1 MLGRSEFRALG
12 KALPDGGLPPYDD
25 AGPSSDATQKS
36 GSEEREAGMVT
47 VDRPV
52 VDEAKLQALVGKAI
66 GDLGA
71 TLSTAMISIGDRLG
85 LFKALASGGAATPAE
100 LAARTGTVERYVR
113 EWLAAAAAG
122 GYVEYDPESGR
133 FSLSPEQRTALAD
146 ETSPYCVLGGFES
159 ILAATRAEPMIAER
173 FRTGEGYA
181 YGEHDARLFEGGE
194 RFFGPGYVA
203 QLAAAWIPT
212 LDGVEPKLRAGA
224 RVADVGCGH
233 GASTLA
239 MARAFP
245 ASSFIGYDNHPPS
258 IARASELAAQ
268 AGLSD
273 RVRFEIATAADFPGD
288 GYDLVA
294 HFDSFHD
301 LGDPLGAARR
311 VRTALKPNGT
321 WMIVEPRAGDR
332 LEENFNPIG
341 RLFYGA
347 STLICTPHALSEGG
361 ETALG
366 AQAGEA
372 RIQGIVEAAGFQ
384 HFRRATETPINM
396 VLEAR
401 P

>member
-1 MLGRSEFRALG
+1 
-12 KALPDGGLPPYDD
+12 
-25 AGPSSDATQKS
+25 
-36 GSEEREAGMVT
+36 MVT
-47 VDRPV
+47 TDRPA

-100 LAARTGTVERYVR
+100 LAARTATVERYVR

-122 GYVEYDPESGR
+122 AYVEYDPESGR
-133 FSLSPEQRTALAD
+133 FSLSPEQQIALAD

-173 FRTGEGYA
+173 FRTGGGYP

-203 QLAAAWIPT
+203 QLAAAWIPA
-212 LDGVEPKLRAGA
+212 LDGVEPKLSAGA

-245 ASSFIGYDNHPPS
+245 ASTYVGYDNHPPS
-258 IARASELAAQ
+258 IVRASELAAQ

-311 VRTALKPNGT
+311 VRTALKPDGT

-361 ETALG
+361 ETPLG

-372 RIQGIVEAAGFQ
+372 RIQAIIETAGFRQ
-384 HFRRATETPINM
+384 FRRATETPINM

>member
-1 MLGRSEFRALG
+1 
-12 KALPDGGLPPYDD
+12 
-25 AGPSSDATQKS
+25 
-36 GSEEREAGMVT
+36 
-47 VDRPV
+47 
-52 VDEAKLQALVGKAI
+52 
-66 GDLGA
+66 
-71 TLSTAMISIGDRLG
+71 
-85 LFKALASGGAATPAE
+85 
-100 LAARTGTVERYVR
+100 
-113 EWLAAAAAG
+113 
-122 GYVEYDPESGR
+122 VEYDPESGR
-133 FSLSPEQRTALAD
+133 FSLSPEQQIALAD

-159 ILAATRAEPMIAER
+159 ILAAARAEPMIAER

-203 QLAAAWIPT
+203 QLAAAWIPA

-233 GASTLA
+233 GVSTIA
-239 MARAFP
+239 MAQAFP
-245 ASSFIGYDNHPPS
+245 ASTFVGYDSHPPS
-258 IARASELAAQ
+258 ITRASELAAHG
-268 AGLSD
+268 GLSD
-273 RVRFEIATAADFPGD
+273 RVRFETAKATDFPGN

-311 VRTALKPNGT
+311 VLSALKPDGT

-332 LEENFNPIG
+332 LEENLNPIG

-361 ETALG
+361 ESALG

-372 RIQGIVEAAGFQ
+372 RIRAIAEAAGFR
-384 HFRRATETPINM
+384 HFRRATETPFNL